1 MAGEIIRWLLIVEG
15 GQLLAFPLTAQLFRY
30 LPSKGAAFSRIVSL
44 LLTGYCYWIFNEL
57 GVIQNNPGGLLLA
70 LLPMI
75 LLSAYF
81 YKKNFYEL
89 VRWTRENNHFLF
101 VSELIFL
108 AGFTLIVV
116 FRIADPS
123 IAGTEKPMEMM
134 FINSILSS
142 ETFPPQDGWLAGYGI
157 SYYYFGYLLS
167 AVLILL
173 SNVPS
178 AVGFN
183 LMLATVFGMAAAG
196 AFTIVNDLVQKDPLV
211 KRVKIH
217 LSALLAPMIMLVMG
231 NLEGFLE
238 VLHARGFF
246 WNAEGNSSFW
256 KWLGIKELDA
266 APTMAAQ
273 WDPTARAGI
282 WWWRAS
288 RVLSDTGLDGSA
300 KEIIDEFPFFSFYL
314 GDLHPHVLGIP
325 FVLTALAVALNLYFQ
340 KQHWGTG
347 SLNARPDEFWL
358 SRMARFLKSQD
369 FWFAALAI
377 GGLLFMNTWD
387 FPIYFGILI
396 LAASLARSEQE
407 NGIRKLIERIL
418 IYAVPLGVACLG
430 LYGLFMNALSS
441 QAGGVVPSGV
451 FVTRPI
457 HFLIMFGCLLLPVV
471 VWAFL
476 NGKNNDPQIVK
487 KSIFAALK
495 LFAALFAA
503 SAALYLLLMIVARA
517 PLAPGSDGFF
527 SGIQSLL
534 KIGGD
539 AYAGVQGGVG
549 AANFAADFLLRR
561 LNNLPLMA
569 LLFGLLAL
577 AFSILSKT
585 SQTRSIPTNFEGE
598 TRESPFNANDRFV
611 GILLLVAVSLA
622 AFPEFFYLRDF
633 FGTRMNTIFKFYYQV
648 WILLAI
654 IAAYSLHRANELLKN
669 GVRGLVLGISAVLIL
684 LGMIYPAFGIVE
696 KANAAFS
703 KLSAE
708 SRAATLDGSTFLQKS
723 KADDWAGIEWLRQA
737 DYGVIAE
744 KVGASYTADNAAS
757 TFSGLPAILGPIN
770 HESQWRGGYAE
781 IGSRETDVRQIY
793 EAQEWSAIKPILEKY
808 NVRYIFVGSV
818 ERSAYTV
825 QERKLQMNTRL
836 VFESGNT
843 RIYQLY

>member
-1 MAGEIIRWLLIVEG
+1 MAGEIVRWLLIIEG
-15 GQLLAFPLTAQLFRY
+15 GQLLAYPLTAQLFRY
-30 LPSKGAAFSRIVSL
+30 LPSKGVAFSRIIGL
-44 LLTGYCYWIFNEL
+44 LLTGYCYWILNEL
-57 GVIQNNPGGLLLA
+57 GVIRNNPGGLLLA
-70 LLPMI
+70 LLPMV

-89 VRWTRENNHFLF
+89 VKWTRENDRFLF
-101 VSELIFL
+101 ISELVFL

-157 SYYYFGYLLS
+157 SYYYYGYLLS
-167 AVLILL
+167 AVLIML

-196 AFTIVNDLVQKDPLV
+196 AFTIVNDLVQKDP
-211 KRVKIH
+211 KINRVKIH
-217 LSALLAPMIMLVMG
+217 LSALLAPLVMLVMG

-246 WNAEGNSSFW
+246 WNAEGSYSFW
-256 KWLGIKELDA
+256 KWLGIKELDI
-266 APTMAAQ
+266 APTIAAA
-273 WDPTARAGI
+273 WNPTGRAGI

-288 RVLSDTGLDGSA
+288 RVLSDTGLDGSS
-300 KEIIDEFPFFSFYL
+300 KEIIDEFPFFSFFL
-314 GDLHPHVLGIP
+314 GDLHPHVIGIP
-325 FVLTALAVALNLYFQ
+325 FVLTALAAALNLYFQ

-358 SRMARFLKSQD
+358 SRMTRFLKSQD
-369 FWFAALAI
+369 FWFAAFAI

-396 LAASLARSEQE
+396 LAAALARSEQE
-407 NGIRKLIERIL
+407 NGIRKLAERVL
-418 IYAVPLGVACLG
+418 IYGVPLGVACLG
-430 LYGLFMNALSS
+430 LYGLFMSALSS
-441 QAGGVVPSGV
+441 QAGGIVPSGV
-451 FVTRPI
+451 FATRPI
-457 HFLIMFGCLLLPVV
+457 HFLIMFGCFLLPVV
-471 VWAFL
+471 VWGFL
-476 NGKNNDPQIVK
+476 SGKNNNAMTVK
-487 KSIFAALK
+487 KSFFAALK
-495 LFAALFAA
+495 IFSAMFIA
-503 SAALYLLLMIVARA
+503 SAGLYLILMLVARA
-517 PLAPGSDGFF
+517 PLDPANGGTF

-534 KIGGD
+534 KTGGD
-539 AYAGVQGGVG
+539 AYAGVQG
-549 AANFAADFLLRR
+549 AAESANPAAGFLLRR

-577 AFSILSKT
+577 AFSILSKINQ
-585 SQTRSIPTNFEGE
+585 SRSILTDFEGE
-598 TRESPFNANDRFV
+598 TRESPVNNNDRFV

-622 AFPEFFYLRDF
+622 VFPEFFYLRDF

-648 WILLAI
+648 WILFAI
-654 IAAYSLHRANELLKN
+654 IAAYSLHRANDQLRSWA
-669 GVRGLVLGISAVLIL
+669 RGLVLGISAALIV
-684 LGMIYPAFGIVE
+684 LGMIYPAFGIAE
-696 KANAAFS
+696 KANTAFF

-708 SRAATLDGSTFLQKS
+708 PSTATLDGSTFLQQS

-744 KVGASYTADNAAS
+744 KVGASYTTDNAAS

-781 IGSRETDVRQIY
+781 IGSREMDVRQIY
-793 EAQEWSAIKPILEKY
+793 EAQEWSTIKPILEKY
-808 NVRYIFVGSV
+808 HVRYIFVGST

-825 QERKLQMNTRL
+825 QERKLQMNTKL